1 MSVQLDPRSLAEP
14 AELLVAPMALVERF
28 MDDLVERHAEGT
40 CAAMVREHLATGG
53 KRLRAALAL
62 DAFRALGG
70 QPADAVAW
78 AAACELLHN
87 ASLVHD
93 DLQDG
98 DRVRRGA
105 PALWTTWGAHQAI
118 NAGDLMLM
126 LPTLA
131 LEHLETSGERKWA
144 LAQCVARYA
153 ARTACGQSN
162 EMSLRGDVL
171 MDREAY
177 VRSASGKTAGLFGMP
192 VEGAALLAG
201 RSVNEA
207 RRLARP
213 FETLGLLFQVQDD
226 VLDLFGEKGRGEV
239 GADVREGKISALA
252 VAHVELHPEDR
263 LWLASILRTPRERTS
278 DEAVAE
284 VIARFADG
292 GALDVVLRRIRTLEE
307 SVRSGV
313 VRHDVGLTK
322 VAEMLLDRVLR
333 PISHLLDARRH

>member
-1 MSVQLDPRSLAEP
+1 MSVQPDPRPMSEP
-14 AELLVAPMALVERF
+14 LDLPVPPMILVERC
-28 MDDLVERHAEGT
+28 MDELVDR
-40 CAAMVREHLATGG
+40 CADGACASMVREHLSTGG

-62 DAFRALGG
+62 DAYTALGG
-70 QPADAVAW
+70 EAVDAVPW
-78 AAACELLHN
+78 AAACELIHN

-118 NAGDLMLM
+118 NAGDLLLM

-131 LEHLETSGERKWA
+131 LERIDTVPDRRWA
-144 LAQCVARYA
+144 LALCLARHG

-162 EMSLRGDVL
+162 EMGLRGDVL
-171 MDREAY
+171 MDGEAY
-177 VRSASGKTAGLFGMP
+177 LRAASGKTAGLFGLP

-201 RSVNEA
+201 RTPNEA
-207 RRLARP
+207 RRAARP
-213 FETLGLLFQVQDD
+213 FETLGLLFQIQDD
-226 VLDLFGEKGRGEV
+226 VIDLFGEKGRGEV
-239 GADVREGKISALA
+239 GADIREGKISALV

-284 VIARFADG
+284 VIDRFAHG
-292 GALDVVLRRIRTLEE
+292 GALDLVLDRIRSLEA
-307 SVRSGV
+307 SVRSGF
-313 VRHDVGLTK
+313 VRQDQGLAR
-322 VAEMLLDRVLR
+322 VADALLDRVLG
-333 PISHLLDARRH
+333 PIAHLLHRAGR